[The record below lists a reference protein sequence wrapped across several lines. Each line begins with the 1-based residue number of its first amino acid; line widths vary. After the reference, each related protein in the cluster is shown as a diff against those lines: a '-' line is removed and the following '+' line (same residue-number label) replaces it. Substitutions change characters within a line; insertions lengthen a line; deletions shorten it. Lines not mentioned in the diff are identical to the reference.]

1 MSNSKLG
8 GKRMPD
14 IVDKDIIKRIEAI
27 KDNLVWEYRDLKESR
42 KQLGFTQKQL
52 APWLGVSLKTIK
64 NWEQGISKPSRAA
77 MMLLE
82 LL

>member
-14 IVDKDIIKRIEAI
+14 IVKRIETI
-27 KDNLVWEYRDLKESR
+27 KDDLVWEYRDLKESR
-42 KQLGFTQKQL
+42 KELGYTQKQM
-52 APWLGVSLKTIK
+52 APFLGVSLKTIK

-77 MMLLE
+77 LMLLE
-82 LL
+82 MELKK

>member
-1 MSNSKLG
+1 MNDDVLN
-8 GKRMPD
+8 D
-14 IVDKDIIKRIEAI
+14 DVLKRIEAI
-27 KDNLVWEYRDLKESR
+27 KDSLVWEYRDLKESR
-42 KQLGFTQKQL
+42 KQLGYTQKQL

-82 LL
+82 LELKK